1 MTSWSR
7 GHLVTPDSIAHSAR
21 VAAAVAQ
28 SADERRNRGLVAL
41 GLMRGHFGPDGSLCV
56 GHLRS
61 EHTDAADQ
69 LDPDAADV
77 AAG

>member
-7 GHLVTPDSIAHSAR
+7 GHMVTAESIAHSAR

-28 SADERRNRGLVAL
+28 YADERRNRALVAA
-41 GLMRGHFGPDGSLCV
+41 GLMRGHFGPDGALCL

-61 EHTDAADQ
+61 DHDDAAGQ
-69 LDPDAADV
+69 LDH

>member
-7 GHLVTPDSIAHSAR
+7 GHMVTAESIAHSAR
-21 VAAAVAQ
+21 VAASVAAY
-28 SADERRNRGLVAL
+28 ADERRNRGLVAL
-41 GLMRGHFGPDGSLCV
+41 GLLRGHFGPDGSLCV

-61 EHTDAADQ
+61 DHTDAADQ
-69 LDPDAADV
+69 LDH